1 MKFIAT
7 TSDKINDIQVQSGQL
22 IFSRDDRVIYL
33 DTDVRTSFQQII
45 TLVSEEVRQNMT
57 SPVQGFYFI
66 KDKKTLWNYDGS
78 VWSQLSGE
86 PKENLVF
93 GDYATFP
100 EIGEEGVLYIDK
112 TKFYQWDA
120 EAQAY
125 YAMSDGAM
133 AWEAIAQ

>member
-7 TSDKINDIQVQSGQL
+7 TSEKIKDIQVQSGQL

-45 TLVSEEVRQNMT
+45 TLVSEEVRQKLT

-66 KDKKTLWNYDGS
+66 KDTKTLWNYDGS
-78 VWSQLSGE
+78 VWSQLSSE
-86 PKENLVF
+86 PKENIVF
-93 GDYATFP
+93 GDYSTFP
-100 EIGEEGVLYIDK
+100 QVGEEGVLYVDK

-120 EAQAY
+120 DTQAY
-125 YAMSDGAM
+125 YAMSENAM
-133 AWEAIAQ
+133 TWESIA